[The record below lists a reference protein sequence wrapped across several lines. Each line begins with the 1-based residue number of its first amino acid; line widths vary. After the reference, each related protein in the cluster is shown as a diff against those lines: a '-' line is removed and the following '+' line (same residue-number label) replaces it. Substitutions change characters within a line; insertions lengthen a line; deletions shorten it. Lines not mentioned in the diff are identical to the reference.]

1 MFRTWKSKQ
10 QQINTARTKD
20 KIENFWSSIWEKEKE
35 TSFKK
40 ETPWIKTL
48 ENGYCKNYFIT
59 QQIFNSV
66 LKKMKNNGAPG
77 NDHIRCY
84 WIKRLTST
92 HPYLLTELK
101 NIYGE
106 EIMLPDWLATGKPIL
121 LPKNAL
127 THETKNYRP
136 IACHNITYKIYTGII
151 NNSLENHCFI
161 NDIITLEQAGGK
173 KKAVGVVQTSR

>member
-48 ENGYCKNYFIT
+48 ENGYCKT
-59 QQIFNSV
+59 
-66 LKKMKNNGAPG
+66 G

-136 IACHNITYKIYTGII
+136 IACPNITYKIYTGII